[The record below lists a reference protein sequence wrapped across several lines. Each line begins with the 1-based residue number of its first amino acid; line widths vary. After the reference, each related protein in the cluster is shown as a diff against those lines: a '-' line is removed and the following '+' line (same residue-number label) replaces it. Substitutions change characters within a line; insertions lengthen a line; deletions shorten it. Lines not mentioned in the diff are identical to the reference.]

1 MILKADNFKQKTMK
15 TVILISSIF
24 YIIGLKV
31 SSQIDLGGKSNP
43 VDTLISNKII
53 PQQPAEA
60 VQVFPSEENNAG
72 VDTMKNEETLK
83 EEDNQS

>member
-1 MILKADNFKQKTMK
+1 MKA
-15 TVILISSIF
+15 VILISSIF

-31 SSQIDLGGKSNP
+31 SSQIDLAGKSNP

-53 PQQPAEA
+53 QQQPAEA

-72 VDTMKNEETLK
+72 VDSMKHEETLK

>member
-1 MILKADNFKQKTMK
+1 MKA
-15 TVILISSIF
+15 VILISSIF

-31 SSQIDLGGKSNP
+31 SNRIDLVGKSNP

-53 PQQPAEA
+53 PQQPAKA
-60 VQVFPSEENNAG
+60 VQVFQTEENSIEIDSLKSEES
-72 VDTMKNEETLK
+72 LK

>member
-1 MILKADNFKQKTMK
+1 MKAI
-15 TVILISSIF
+15 ILISSIF

-31 SSQIDLGGKSNP
+31 SNQIDLVGKSNP

-72 VDTMKNEETLK
+72 VDSMKNEETLK

>member
-1 MILKADNFKQKTMK
+1 MKA
-15 TVILISSIF
+15 VILISSIF

-31 SSQIDLGGKSNP
+31 SNQIDLVGKSNP

-53 PQQPAEA
+53 PQQSAKA
-60 VQVFPSEENNAG
+60 VQVFQAEENSIEI
-72 VDTMKNEETLK
+72 DSLKSEETLK